1 MIPENL
7 TPLFDSPFTVIHTMP
22 PRDPND
28 DDDDD
33 DEDEDDEEEQ
43 DEQEEQD
50 EEKDPPIVRE
60 PDPEE

>member
-7 TPLFDSPFTVIHTMP
+7 TRLIDSPSAVMPTVP

-33 DEDEDDEEEQ
+33 DDDEDEDTEE
-43 DEQEEQD
+43 D

-60 PDPEE
+60 PDPDE

>member
-7 TPLFDSPFTVIHTMP
+7 IRLIDGPFAVMHTMP
-22 PRDPND
+22 PRDLN

-33 DEDEDDEEEQ
+33 DEDDEDDE
-43 DEQEEQD
+43 EEQD

-60 PDPEE
+60 PDPDE

>member
-1 MIPENL
+1 MSPHIPENL
-7 TPLFDSPFTVIHTMP
+7 TSLFDSPLTVMHTMP

-33 DEDEDDEEEQ
+33 EDDE
-43 DEQEEQD
+43 EEQD

-60 PDPEE
+60 PDPDET